1 MKKLIAFL
9 LLTAILLTAVS
20 CGAINDTEVSVLWS
34 DMSDEY
40 LATIADAVDRAMYIK
55 NIDYTHYDAAK
66 SGETQ
71 LKQAKDAIAAG
82 ACALLLNPTD
92 LVTATA
98 ILAAAKEADIPMIF
112 ICYEAPE
119 ALVNSYDK
127 CAVVNADFANVYT
140 TLGEKVA
147 KDLLADYEAYDRN
160 GDGKITYAAF
170 GLSGAAVATVNAK
183 LTEAG
188 KPELDANLLHLA
200 IPTVG
205 VDATI
210 KTIFGEY
217 NGKGSEKNATPV
229 ELILTDDD
237 AYVEEMLLALRGY
250 ELNYKK
256 LVTHFIPLYTVGIA
270 ANAGDLLQSTNE
282 EEKAAYSVMNAIDN
296 GFLSAAAL
304 EDDDAIALSAATILA
319 NLIKGGEMLAD
330 IDEAYL
336 IGGRRVSVPYT
347 VYGE

>member
-20 CGAINDTEVSVLWS
+20 CGAINETEVSVLWS
-34 DMSDEY
+34 DASDEY
-40 LATIADAVDRAMYIK
+40 LATVADAVDRAMYIK
-55 NIDYTHYDAAK
+55 NIDYTHYDAKNDSAV
-66 SGETQ
+66 Q
-71 LKQAKDAIAAG
+71 LTQAKNAIAAG
-82 ACALLLNPTD
+82 ACALLVNPTD
-92 LVTATA
+92 LPTATA
-98 ILAAAKEADIPMIF
+98 ILAAAKEADVPLLF
-112 ICYEAPE
+112 LCYEAPE
-119 ALVNSYDK
+119 ALVASYGK
-127 CAVVNADFANVYT
+127 CAVINANLLDVYT
-140 TLGEKVA
+140 TLGEKIA
-147 KDLLADYEAYDRN
+147 ADLLADYEAFDRN
-160 GDGKITYAAF
+160 ADGKISYAAF

-183 LTEAG
+183 LAEAG
-188 KPELDANLLHLA
+188 KPALTAEPSHLA

-205 VDATI
+205 VTASVNN
-210 KTIFGEY
+210 IFAGY
-217 NGKGSEKNATPV
+217 DGTGSEVNETPV

-237 AYVEEMLLALRGY
+237 AYIEEMLLALRAY
-250 ELNYKK
+250 KLNHEK

-270 ANAGDLLQSTNE
+270 AGAGDLIGSTNE

-319 NLIKGGEMLAD
+319 NLIEGREMLEG

-336 IGGRRVSVPYT
+336 VGEKKVYIPYT